1 MCRLNNFINEIPSI
15 HTSVKGRLQSSWKTL
30 LFLFFKYYADK
41 HQMDNLKFQLKK
53 LGKSYVNTK
62 YTQGKP
68 DKEQKS
74 TQ

>member
-1 MCRLNNFINEIPSI
+1 MAKYTQDTRF
-15 HTSVKGRLQSSWKTL
+15 
-30 LFLFFKYYADK
+30 LFLKYHADK

-68 DKEQKS
+68 DKEQK
-74 TQ
+74 